1 MSKGCV
7 GVFRVRIRRSL
18 GGAHSMLL
26 GCILG
31 LVESGQ
37 QHREVVVVD
46 WDGGARFGDLDGLH
60 CPLPVTVTT
69 VSRKVVPPVCIRPK
83 SMSG

>member
-31 LVESGQ
+31 LASPDKNTE
-37 QHREVVVVD
+37 
-46 WDGGARFGDLDGLH
+46 
-60 CPLPVTVTT
+60 
-69 VSRKVVPPVCIRPK
+69 K
-83 SMSG
+83 SL